1 MNQHRLLPL
10 LLCGL
15 LALAA
20 CKPRQTPAQP
30 PVTEI
35 KQPQNDEPAVPPA
48 NNGAEL
54 ATEPAPTIEEAPRP
68 VLAVLLE
75 NYQRGEISRCTHNG
89 ATVYVCARNA
99 PDAGSEVYDTQGKR
113 IGVCYYSTRRV
124 DPICTEVQGCKV
136 IYRVSP
142 NIWGKPGVELT
153 EK

>member
-1 MNQHRLLPL
+1 MTQHRLLPL

-30 PVTEI
+30 PVAET
-35 KQPQNDEPAVPPA
+35 PATPVPPA
-48 NNGAEL
+48 ARP
-54 ATEPAPTIEEAPRP
+54 ATPADADAAAPTTDPAPRP